1 MELHEAL
8 EKYIRLYY
16 SDWLGCSRRWCSM
29 LGIPQE
35 AYDLLA
41 DVLESL
47 CRKPE
52 SKLQDMIAHEEA
64 DDRKLFFYVRRAIR
78 LQILEYRTRKY
89 RQVCS
94 VDLLPH
100 LQRADEQQETSDEMF
115 SDFREVEAK
124 MRADDFVDPRC
135 VFNGRGRIYRCVA
148 AVSVAGNLRLA
159 VRYDAVTT
167 KGLHRQFGRH
177 SSAVAFLAGQNT
189 PPRKVVRER
198 LKTALYTLFRIPNL
212 PT

>member
-1 MELHEAL
+1 MELHEAM
-8 EKYIRLYY
+8 EKYIRRYY
-16 SDWLGCSRRWCSM
+16 YDWLGCSRRWCSM

-78 LQILEYRTRKY
+78 FKILEYRARKY

-100 LQRADEQQETSDEMF
+100 LRYADDEQEASDEMF

-124 MRADDFVDPRC
+124 MRADDFVDPLC
-135 VFNGRGRIYRCVA
+135 VFNGRGRIYRRVA
-148 AVSVAGNLRLA
+148 AEKSKTGDSKRPR
-159 VRYDAVTT
+159 VRYDAVATT
-167 KGLHRQFGRH
+167 GLKRQFCCL

-189 PPRKVVRER
+189 PPRKNSAR
-198 LKTALYTLFRIPNL
+198 AP
-212 PT
+212 

>member
-1 MELHEAL
+1 MCPELET
-8 EKYIRLYY
+8 YIRRYY

-89 RQVCS
+89 RQTCS

-100 LQRADEQQETSDEMF
+100 LRYADDEQEASDEMF
-115 SDFREVEAK
+115 SEFREVEAK

-135 VFNGRGRIYRCVA
+135 VFNGRGRIYRCV
-148 AVSVAGNLRLA
+148 LA
-159 VRYDAVTT
+159 VRAANGKRPRVFYSAVAAT
-167 KGLHRQFGRH
+167 GLNRNFGRL
-177 SSAVAFLAGQNT
+177 SSAVAFLAGQNI
-189 PPRKVVRER
+189 PPRKISGYV
-198 LKTALYTLFRIPNL
+198 
-212 PT
+212 

>member
-8 EKYIRLYY
+8 EKYIRHYY

-29 LGIPQE
+29 WGIPQE

-64 DDRKLFFYVRRAIR
+64 DDRKLFFYVRKAIR
-78 LQILEYRTRKY
+78 LQILDYRARKY

-94 VDLLPH
+94 VDLLAH
-100 LQRADEQQETSDEMF
+100 LQCADEEQEAADEMF
-115 SDFREVEAK
+115 SEFREVTSTT
-124 MRADDFVDPRC
+124 RADDFVDPHHMY
-135 VFNGRGRIYRCVA
+135 NGRGCICRYVVA
-148 AVSVAGNLRLA
+148 EKTRTSDSKRPR
-159 VRYDAVTT
+159 VRYGAITT
-167 KGLHRQFGRH
+167 TGLQRQFCRL

-189 PPRKVVRER
+189 PPRKSSARS
-198 LKTALYTLFRIPNL
+198 P
-212 PT
+212 